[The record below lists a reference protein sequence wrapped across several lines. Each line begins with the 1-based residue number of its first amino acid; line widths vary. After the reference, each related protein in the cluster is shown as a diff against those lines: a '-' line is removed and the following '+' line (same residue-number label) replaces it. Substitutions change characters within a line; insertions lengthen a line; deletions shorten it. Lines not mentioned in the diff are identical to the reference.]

1 MQTESRV
8 LRSAFFNTYLSAN
21 ILNILNILI
30 IPFILFFTDFA
41 YWI

>member
-21 ILNILNILI
+21 ILNILI
-30 IPFILFFTDFA
+30 IPFMLFFTDFA